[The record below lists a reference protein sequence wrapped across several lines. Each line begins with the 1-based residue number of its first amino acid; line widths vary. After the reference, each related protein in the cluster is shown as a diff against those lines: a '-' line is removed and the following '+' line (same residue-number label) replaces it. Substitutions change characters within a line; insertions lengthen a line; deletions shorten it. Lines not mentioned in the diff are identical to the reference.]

1 VSPPSQDVIR
11 RGKTLRSL
19 LRRVVAI
26 EHRWPWLLPTVS
38 FAAGWVGFLLVRR
51 GEDAARIVAL
61 LALCGWFWLLLEPW
75 VRRRIERRR
84 RRAGNFVV
92 NFISQ
97 SLQQELLFFC
107 LPLLIGATKLDAGQ
121 VAFTGLVALAALLST
136 VDPLYER
143 LVATRAARRMTFHAF
158 CSWIAALVVLP
169 MVLLVPVERALPI
182 SLLAVGAWLLLTL
195 PLSLYSLPR
204 WRNRVAWLAGMILVP
219 LTFWELRGQIPAAGL
234 AVTDAR
240 VTQTLDGLIPG
251 APVARIREADLTQ
264 GIIAFAAI
272 RAPAGLSQ
280 QVVFEWRHNGESER
294 IEVEIHG
301 GRADGFRAYARK
313 HAFPADSK
321 GLWIVDVLT
330 PQAQLLERL
339 RFVVEAEDRP
349 KDQLVTPAVR
359 DIPSL

>member
-1 VSPPSQDVIR
+1 VNQPSPTGRPQNEALS
-11 RGKTLRSL
+11 SL
-19 LRRVVAI
+19 VERAAALER
-26 EHRWPWLLPTVS
+26 RWPWVLPTVS
-38 FAAGWVGFLLVRR
+38 FAGGWVGFVLVRR
-51 GEDAARIVAL
+51 GENVARIVAL
-61 LALCGWFWLLLEPW
+61 LALLGWFWLLLEPW
-75 VRRRIERRR
+75 VRKQLERRR

-97 SLQQELLFFC
+97 SLQQELLFFS

-121 VAFTGLVALAALLST
+121 VAFTGLVAAAALLST

-182 SLLAVGAWLLLTL
+182 SLFAVGAWLLLTL

-204 WRNRVAWLAGMILVP
+204 WRSRVAWLAGMLFVP
-219 LTFWELRGQIPAAGL
+219 FLFWELRGQIPAAGL

-240 VTQTLDGLIPG
+240 VTQTMDGLNPG
-251 APVARIREADLTQ
+251 APVERVRLEDLSQ
-264 GIIAFAAI
+264 GVVAFAAI

-280 QVVFEWRHNGESER
+280 QIVFEWKHNGDRER

-301 GRADGFRAYARK
+301 GRSDGFRAYSRK
-313 HAFPADSK
+313 HVFPADPT
-321 GLWIVDVLT
+321 GLWTVDVLT

-339 RFVVEAEDRP
+339 RFVVEG
-349 KDQLVTPAVR
+349 
-359 DIPSL
+359 

>member
-1 VSPPSQDVIR
+1 VTPQLPLAGAAR
-11 RGKTLRSL
+11 AKSL
-19 LRRVVAI
+19 LRRLFTVVN
-26 EHRWPWLLPTVS
+26 RRPWLLPAIS

-51 GEDAARIVAL
+51 GEEVARVIAL

-75 VRRRIERRR
+75 VRRTLERRR
-84 RRAGNFVV
+84 KRVGNFVV
-92 NFISQ
+92 NFVSQ
-97 SLQQELLFFC
+97 SLQQELLFFS

-121 VAFTGLVALAALLST
+121 LAFTGLVAVAALLST

-182 SLLAVGAWLLLTL
+182 SLIAVGAWLLLTL

-204 WRNRVAWLAGMILVP
+204 WRNRVAWLAGMVIVPILC
-219 LTFWELRGQIPAAGL
+219 WELRGQIPAAGL

-240 VTQTLDGLIPG
+240 VTQTIDGLTPG
-251 APVARIREADLTQ
+251 APVARIRQQDLGE

-280 QVVFEWRHNGESER
+280 QVVFEWRHNGERER
-294 IEVEIHG
+294 IPVEIHG
-301 GRADGFRAYARK
+301 GRADGFRAYSRK
-313 HAFPADSK
+313 QAFPADPT
-321 GLWIVDVLT
+321 GLWTVDVLT

-339 RFVVEAEDRP
+339 RFVVEG
-349 KDQLVTPAVR
+349 
-359 DIPSL
+359 

>member
-1 VSPPSQDVIR
+1 M
-11 RGKTLRSL
+11 SL
-19 LRRVVAI
+19 LRRCFNIV
-26 EHRWPWLLPTVS
+26 HRRPWLLPAIS

-51 GEDAARIVAL
+51 GDEVARLIAL

-75 VRRRIERRR
+75 VRRRLERRR
-84 RRAGNFVV
+84 KRVGNFVV

-97 SLQQELLFFC
+97 SLQQELLFFS
-107 LPLLIGATKLDAGQ
+107 LPLLIGATHLDAGQ
-121 VAFTGLVALAALLST
+121 VAFTGLVGLAALLST

-182 SLLAVGAWLLLTL
+182 SLIAVGVWLLLTL

-204 WRNRVAWLAGMILVP
+204 WRNRVAWLAGMVVVP
-219 LTFWELRGQIPAAGL
+219 VLFWQLRGQIPAAGL

-240 VTQTLDGLIPG
+240 VTQTIDGLAPG
-251 APVARIREADLTQ
+251 LPVTRIRQEELAQ
-264 GIIAFAAI
+264 GVIAFAAI

-280 QVVFEWRHNGESER
+280 QVVFEWRHNGERER
-294 IEVEIHG
+294 IPVEIHG
-301 GRADGFRAYARK
+301 GRADGFRAYSRK
-313 HAFPADSK
+313 QAFPADPT
-321 GLWIVDVLT
+321 GLWTVDVLT

-339 RFVVEAEDRP
+339 RFVVEG
-349 KDQLVTPAVR
+349 
-359 DIPSL
+359 